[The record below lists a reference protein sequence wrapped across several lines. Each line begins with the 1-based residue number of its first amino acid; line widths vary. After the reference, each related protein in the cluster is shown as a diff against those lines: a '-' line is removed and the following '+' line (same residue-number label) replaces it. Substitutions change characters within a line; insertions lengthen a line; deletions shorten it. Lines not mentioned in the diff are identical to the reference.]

1 MRVPHTRTIC
11 GMPSRYTLRSV
22 SVIILLLLACGAPEP
37 PSSGD
42 SDGQFTGA
50 YDEIL
55 GADGSTVSGFSDAD
69 YVQLLRPDD
78 IPPIY
83 APEFAAASEA
93 SLPDDEL
100 VIGLSINGDARAYPA
115 GILYTREMVNDVV
128 GGAPVLVSWCPR
140 CYTALVHRRPVDE
153 TGTTLVFGNQGALYQ
168 GAMTW
173 YDHDSGSIWS
183 QPLGMAIAGPAAG
196 RTLSLLPSQ
205 LTTWQDW
212 RAAHPD
218 TLALVVD
225 EPAPPFRGRRP
236 GPEHVVGVVVGDAA
250 AAWPYERVASGEP
263 IHASVGEAAI
273 TLWLDDATGG
283 IRATATTANGIQR
296 ELPTMIAYR
305 QPWLKLYPGSVIE
318 TTN

>member
-1 MRVPHTRTIC
+1 MC
-11 GMPSRYTLRSV
+11 GMPSPNALRSILV
-22 SVIILLLLACGAPEP
+22 TALLLLACSPPEP
-37 PSSGD
+37 TSPAASVGE
-42 SDGQFTGA
+42 FAGA
-50 YDEIL
+50 YDEII
-55 GADGSTVSGFSDAD
+55 GADGRAAAGFSDAD

-83 APEFAAASEA
+83 APEFVAAPQA

-100 VIGLSINGDARAYPA
+100 VIVLSINGDARAYPA

-128 GGAPVLVSWCPR
+128 GDVPVLVSWCPR
-140 CYTALVHRRPVDE
+140 CYTALVHRRPMDA
-153 TGTTLVFGNQGALYQ
+153 TGSALVFGNQGALYQ

-173 YDHDSGSIWS
+173 YDHGSGSVWS

-205 LTTWQDW
+205 LTTWREW
-212 RAAHPD
+212 RTAHPD

-236 GPEHVVGVVVGDAA
+236 GPEHLVAVVVGDAA
-250 AAWPYERVASGEP
+250 AAWPYQRAASGET
-263 IHASVGEAAI
+263 IHATVGESAV

-283 IRATATTANGIQR
+283 IRATATSADGIQR
-296 ELPTMIAYR
+296 ELPTLIAYR
-305 QPWLKLYPGSVIE
+305 QAWLKLHPGSVI
-318 TTN
+318 NGN